1 MKGIILAAGAGT
13 RLYPVSMPISKV
25 LLPVYD
31 KPMVYYP
38 LSNLMMGGIRDILVI
53 TNEEDDPK
61 FRKLLGDGSQFGVHI
76 DYLIQYVPKG
86 ISDAFIIA
94 EEWIDGDDVA
104 LVLGDNIFCGPEMQ
118 SLIRSAIEENEG
130 ATVFGY
136 RVDDPERFG
145 VVEFDADMNAISIEE
160 KPKKPKSNYAVVG
173 LYFYDGKACG
183 LAKTLVPSDR
193 GELEITDLNIK
204 YMEEGRLKVK
214 LLGDDVRWLD
224 AGTFDSLLEAGNFI
238 KDVQTRTVKN
248 VGCPE
253 EIALKNGFVTK
264 EEVIER
270 ISKFKDNS
278 YQIYV
283 KGICG
288 IDTLKTEQSK
298 NGIL

>member
-104 LVLGDNIFCGPEMQ
+104 LALGDNIFCGPEMQ

-183 LAKTLVPSDR
+183 LAKTLAPSDR

-204 YMEEGRLKVK
+204 YMEEGR
-214 LLGDDVRWLD
+214 
-224 AGTFDSLLEAGNFI
+224 
-238 KDVQTRTVKN
+238 
-248 VGCPE
+248 
-253 EIALKNGFVTK
+253 
-264 EEVIER
+264 
-270 ISKFKDNS
+270 
-278 YQIYV
+278 
-283 KGICG
+283 
-288 IDTLKTEQSK
+288 
-298 NGIL
+298 

>member
-13 RLYPVSMPISKV
+13 RLYPASIPISKV

-31 KPMVYYP
+31 KPMIYYP

-53 TNEEDDPK
+53 TNEEDGPR

-104 LVLGDNIFCGPEMQ
+104 LVLGDNIFCGPDMQ
-118 SLIRSAIEENEG
+118 DLIASAIKENEG

-136 RVDDPERFG
+136 RVEDPKSFG
-145 VVEFDADMNAISIEE
+145 VVEFDANMNVISIEE
-160 KPKKPKSNYAVVG
+160 KPKKPRSNYAVVG
-173 LYFYDGKACG
+173 LYFYDGRACE

-193 GELEITDLNIK
+193 GELEITDLNIR

-214 LLGDDVRWLD
+214 LFGDKVRWFD
-224 AGTFDSLLEAGNFI
+224 AGTFDSLLEAGNLI
-238 KDVQTRTVKN
+238 KKVQKRTSKN

-253 EIALKNGFVTK
+253 EIALSKGFVTK

-270 ISKFKDNS
+270 ISKFKENS

-288 IDTLKTEQSK
+288 IKPSIKNTQS
-298 NGIL
+298 

>member
-94 EEWIDGDDVA
+94 EEWIGGDDVV
-104 LVLGDNIFCGPEMQ
+104 LILGDNIFCGPGMQ
-118 SLIRSAIEENEG
+118 DLIASAIEENEG

-136 RVDDPERFG
+136 YVKDPERFG
-145 VVEFDADMNAISIEE
+145 VVEFDANMNAISIEE
-160 KPKKPKSNYAVVG
+160 KPKNPKSNYAVVG
-173 LYFYDGKACG
+173 LYFYDGRACE
-183 LAKTLVPSDR
+183 LVKTLVPSDR
-193 GELEITDLNIK
+193 GELEITDLNIR

-214 LLGDDVRWLD
+214 LLGDDVSWLD
-224 AGTFDSLLEAGNFI
+224 AGTFDSLLEAGDFI
-238 KDVQTRTVKN
+238 KDVQKRTSRN
-248 VGCPE
+248 IGCPE
-253 EIALKNGFVTK
+253 EIALNKGFVTK

-270 ISKFKDNS
+270 ISKFKENS

-283 KGICG
+283 KEICG
-288 IDTLKTEQSK
+288 IKPSIDNMKP
-298 NGIL
+298 

>member
-76 DYLIQYVPKG
+76 DYLTQYVPKG

-136 RVDDPERFG
+136 YVKDPKSFG
-145 VVEFDADMNAISIEE
+145 VVEFDDDMNAISIEE
-160 KPKKPKSNYAVVG
+160 KPENPKSNYAVVG
-173 LYFYDGKACG
+173 LYFYDGRACE

-193 GELEITDLNIK
+193 GELEITDLNIR

-214 LLGDDVRWLD
+214 LLGNDVRWLD

-238 KDVQTRTVKN
+238 KDVQERTSKN

-253 EIALKNGFVTK
+253 EIALNKGFVTK

-278 YQIYV
+278 YQTYV
-283 KGICG
+283 KEICG
-288 IDTLKTEQSK
+288 IKPPTNKT
-298 NGIL
+298 

>member
-13 RLYPVSMPISKV
+13 RLYPASVPISKV

-31 KPMVYYP
+31 KPMIYYP

-53 TNEEDDPK
+53 TNEEDGPR
-61 FRKLLGDGSQFGVHI
+61 FRKLLGDGSQFGVRI
-76 DYLIQYVPKG
+76 DYLIQYVQRG
-86 ISDAFIIA
+86 ISDAFVIA
-94 EEWIDGDDVA
+94 EEWIDGDDVV
-104 LVLGDNIFCGPEMQ
+104 LILGDNIFCGPDMQ
-118 SLIRSAIEENEG
+118 DLIVSAIKENEG
-130 ATVFGY
+130 ATVFGH
-136 RVDDPERFG
+136 RVNDPERFG
-145 VVEFDADMNAISIEE
+145 VVEFDGDMNAISIEE
-160 KPKKPKSNYAVVG
+160 KPERPKSDYAVVG
-173 LYFYDGKACG
+173 LYFYDGRACE

-238 KDVQTRTVKN
+238 KDVQTKIAKN

-288 IDTLKTEQSK
+288 IKQ
-298 NGIL
+298 

>member
-94 EEWIDGDDVA
+94 EEWIGGDDVV
-104 LVLGDNIFCGPEMQ
+104 LILGDNIFCGPGMQ
-118 SLIRSAIEENEG
+118 DLIASAIEENEG

-136 RVDDPERFG
+136 RVEDPKSFG
-145 VVEFDADMNAISIEE
+145 VVEFDDDMNAISIEE
-160 KPKKPKSNYAVVG
+160 KPENPKSNYAVVG
-173 LYFYDGKACG
+173 LYFYDGRACEF
-183 LAKTLVPSDR
+183 AKTLLPSAKR
-193 GELEITDLNIK
+193 NELEITDLNI
-204 YMEEGRLKVK
+204 R
-214 LLGDDVRWLD
+214 
-224 AGTFDSLLEAGNFI
+224 
-238 KDVQTRTVKN
+238 
-248 VGCPE
+248 
-253 EIALKNGFVTK
+253 
-264 EEVIER
+264 
-270 ISKFKDNS
+270 
-278 YQIYV
+278 
-283 KGICG
+283 
-288 IDTLKTEQSK
+288 
-298 NGIL
+298 

>member
-94 EEWIDGDDVA
+94 KEWIDGDDVA

-118 SLIRSAIEENEG
+118 SLIKSAIEENEG

-136 RVDDPERFG
+136 RVNDPERFG
-145 VVEFDADMNAISIEE
+145 VVEFDSDMNAISIEE

-193 GELEITDLNIK
+193 GELEITDLNRR
-204 YMEEGRLKVK
+204 YMEEGKLKVK
-214 LLGDDVRWLD
+214 LLGDEVRWLD
-224 AGTFDSLLEAGNFI
+224 AGTFDSLLEAGNFV
-238 KDVQTRTVKN
+238 KDVRDKYKIN

-270 ISKFKDNS
+270 IGKFKDNS
-278 YQIYV
+278 YTTYV

-288 IDTLKTEQSK
+288 IGLSRNRTE
-298 NGIL
+298 

>member
-145 VVEFDADMNAISIEE
+145 VVEFDADMNAVSIEE

-173 LYFYDGKACG
+173 LYFYDGRACEF
-183 LAKTLVPSDR
+183 AKTLLPSANR
-193 GELEITDLNIK
+193 NELEITDLNIR

-214 LLGDDVRWLD
+214 LLGDKVRWFD

-238 KDVQTRTVKN
+238 KDVQEGTSRN
-248 VGCPE
+248 IGCPE
-253 EIALKNGFVTK
+253 EIALNKGFVTK

-270 ISKFKDNS
+270 ISKFKKNS

-288 IDTLKTEQSK
+288 IKPSKTE
-298 NGIL
+298 

>member
-145 VVEFDADMNAISIEE
+145 VVEFDADMNAVSIEE
-160 KPKKPKSNYAVVG
+160 KPNKPKSNYAVVG
-173 LYFYDGKACG
+173 LYFYGGKACG

>member
-145 VVEFDADMNAISIEE
+145 VVEFDADMNAVSIEE

-183 LAKTLVPSDR
+183 LAKTLAPSDR
-193 GELEITDLNIK
+193 GELEITDLNIR

-238 KDVQTRTVKN
+238 KDIQTRSGKN

-288 IDTLKTEQSK
+288 IKPSKT
-298 NGIL
+298 